1 AASVRAAQEQTG
13 VLQGRA
19 VDSSGALLPG
29 VTVTVSGPTI
39 LGGARA
45 TTTSDQ
51 GTYRIPAI
59 PIGLYTVSFELS
71 GFQTAAFKDI
81 RVQAGARSRSMASWA
96 SARSRKP

>member
-1 AASVRAAQEQTG
+1 QPRAEEKMRRMFIGAALVLLLAAATARAAQEQTG

-39 LGGARA
+39 LGGVRA

-71 GFQTAAFKDI
+71 GFQTAVFK
-81 RVQAGARSRSMASWA
+81 
-96 SARSRKP
+96 